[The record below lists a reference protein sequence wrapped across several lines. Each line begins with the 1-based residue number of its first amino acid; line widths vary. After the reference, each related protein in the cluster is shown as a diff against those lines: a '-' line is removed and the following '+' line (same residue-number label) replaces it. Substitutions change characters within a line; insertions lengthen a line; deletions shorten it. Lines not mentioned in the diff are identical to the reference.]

1 MKNIE
6 SKYGNKLKNRYNHK
20 IITIINQI
28 ESKYGNKI
36 GSELESNLSVD
47 QFHMFYNSETN

>member
-1 MKNIE
+1 MKYIE
-6 SKYGNKLKNRYNHK
+6 SKYGNKMKNVYSNK
-20 IITIINQI
+20 IFTRINQI